1 MVVVFFRVK
10 DGGIRLKEW
19 SLIVMC
25 VFLDFFY
32 EIIVVEILGGE
43 F

>member
-1 MVVVFFRVK
+1 MGWGGGGGGGCCFFCVK

-25 VFLDFFY
+25 VFLDFF
-32 EIIVVEILGGE
+32 
-43 F
+43 